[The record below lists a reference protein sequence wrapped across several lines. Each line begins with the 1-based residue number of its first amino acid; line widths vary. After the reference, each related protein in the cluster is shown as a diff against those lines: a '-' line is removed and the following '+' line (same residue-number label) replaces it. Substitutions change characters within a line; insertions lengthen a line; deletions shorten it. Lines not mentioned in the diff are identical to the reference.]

1 MSPITIY
8 IALYQNQNGLQD
20 RLREK
25 CGFRKPIIKNEID
38 EIKEFVYPVSSNTD
52 EETEKKLFH
61 LQIPLCY
68 QPCATRYKRN
78 QSSRLYNVLKPYAWT
93 DVINDAF
100 INRYNF
106 PCNFIYKRA
115 RVSDDT
121 SNSKHFFTFNARCK
135 DCKEDLFGWFDKRP
149 KYFEPMELNI
159 LVIDTRGKENI
170 HSTNRP
176 LMGTKRLKIS
186 KELENNI
193 PSNWKRQNT
202 NNMEFGNVSPPT
214 TYRNNVLSKV
224 KQQFVDKQL
233 GINKSN
239 VIESLIEIKHN
250 SQAGSIHSVGCDP
263 LFVHYWTNHQ
273 LLIYKDMNK
282 AYCRLSIDATGS
294 LVKKIQRTSLNLLSA
309 DIFL

>member
-1 MSPITIY
+1 
-8 IALYQNQNGLQD
+8 
-20 RLREK
+20 
-25 CGFRKPIIKNEID
+25 
-38 EIKEFVYPVSSNTD
+38 
-52 EETEKKLFH
+52 
-61 LQIPLCY
+61 
-68 QPCATRYKRN
+68 
-78 QSSRLYNVLKPYAWT
+78 
-93 DVINDAF
+93 
-100 INRYNF
+100 
-106 PCNFIYKRA
+106 
-115 RVSDDT
+115 
-121 SNSKHFFTFNARCK
+121 
-135 DCKEDLFGWFDKRP
+135 
-149 KYFEPMELNI
+149 MELSI

-170 HSTNRP
+170 HSTKRP

-214 TYRNNVLSKV
+214 LYRNNVLSKA

-250 SQAGSIHSVGCDP
+250 SQAGSIHSVGCYP
-263 LFVHYWTNHQ
+263 LFVNYWTNHQ

-309 DIFL
+309 DIFLYEAVVNEGFGQFPVAQMISEKHDTTTIAYWLDMWLKSGISAPNETITDYSKALLGAISRSFCMSNLRAYVIKCFMVITQQSNENSKPPCFIRIDVVHIIKLFCSLKSLKGPRNKRLKEFYVRGFRLLITSTNLDDFRKILKSMMTVMLSMADG